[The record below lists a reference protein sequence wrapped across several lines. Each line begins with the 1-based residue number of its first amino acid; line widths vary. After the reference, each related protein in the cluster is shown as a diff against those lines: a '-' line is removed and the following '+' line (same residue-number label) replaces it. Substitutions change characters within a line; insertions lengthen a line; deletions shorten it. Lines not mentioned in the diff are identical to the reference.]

1 MTRRTWTMFSVCAL
15 TAGALACSSANPASP
30 VAPATSGPSA
40 AADGS
45 TLKVSAPGAVSP
57 ANDQK
62 MTSPVID
69 LTASAASMQFPSAA
83 PVALQY
89 RFQVFNEAGNLV
101 ENALASGTTYR
112 VSATL
117 APNARHT
124 WKVRA
129 EAAGAAGPFSTAA
142 SFVTE
147 DPAIINDPLTD
158 GTTKGGRI
166 GGTFIP
172 GQGWQS
178 LSQTDAIEYDVAA
191 GCVDCRIE
199 FDATNFG
206 PQE

>member
-15 TAGALACSSANPASP
+15 TASALACSSANPASP
-30 VAPATSGPSA
+30 VAPATSGPST

-62 MTSPVID
+62 MTSSIID
-69 LTASAASMQFPSAA
+69 LTASAATLQFPSAA

-89 RFQVFNEAGNLV
+89 RFQVFNDAGTLV
-101 ENALASGTTYR
+101 DNALVNGTSYR
-112 VSATL
+112 VAATL

-129 EAAGAAGPFSTAA
+129 EAGGASGPFSPAA

-158 GTTKGGRI
+158 GTTKGARL
-166 GGTFIP
+166 GGVFVP
-172 GQGWQS
+172 
-178 LSQTDAIEYDVAA
+178 
-191 GCVDCRIE
+191 
-199 FDATNFG
+199 
-206 PQE
+206 